1 MANDNDVQLEGYRD
15 LSKWN
20 DRDIQTVITFRQDF
34 PSCINGG
41 VSAIIS
47 QRTTNLSICLW
58 GQRFVLIVLA
68 NSIPPV

>member
-20 DRDIQTVITFRQDF
+20 DKDIQTVITFDKIF
-34 PSCINGG
+34 LPASMGACL
-41 VSAIIS
+41 
-47 QRTTNLSICLW
+47 LSLAKQPQTYPFVYG